1 MHVIAT
7 AGHVDHGK
15 STLVRALTG
24 MEPDRLEEERRRGL
38 TIELGFVW
46 TTLAEGDEPLAF
58 VDVPGH
64 HRFLST
70 MLAGVGP
77 VPAAL
82 LVVAADGGW
91 EAQTAEHV
99 AALDALGVRHG
110 LVAITRSD
118 LADPG
123 PVRADVLERL
133 RDTSFGGAGLEAI
146 AVSARTG
153 EGLDELRA
161 ALRRL
166 TAALPV
172 PERSGR
178 VRLWVDRAFTIGGA
192 GTVITGTLGQGT
204 LRVGDDLELAGRGG
218 VRAVRVRSLQSLE
231 RTEQEVG
238 AVSRVAINLRG
249 IPVGDVS
256 RGDALLTPGA
266 DLLTREVDVACEA
279 GAEVVSGWPAELV
292 LHLGAASVPARL
304 RPLGAGFARL
314 TLEWALAL
322 RRGDRAL
329 LRDPGRQSVV
339 AAVTVTDLDPPLLS
353 RRGAAKERGEALS
366 QGVDLVDEIARRGAV
381 QRSVLARLG
390 LLPVGAVLPAGLR
403 EVRGRVVTEKDWER
417 WTIRL
422 REVVEQARKKDP
434 LSQGIAPAEAA
445 ALAGIPAVELIDPL
459 AQAAK
464 LQMQG
469 GRVSGA
475 RALPAAAQAAV
486 DQLIARLRA
495 NPFDAPDAG
504 ELANA
509 GITSQVLAAAERHGL
524 LLRLTGT
531 TGPVVL
537 LPGAPELALRRLA
550 TLPQPFTVSDARA
563 ALETSRRI
571 AVPLLEHLDATRRTR
586 RVDTSGRVIVTNAA
600 PGNK

>member
-46 TTLAEGDEPLAF
+46 TTLESDTQSAAQTAAQTVAF

-91 EAQTAEHV
+91 EAQTGEHV
-99 AALDALGVRHG
+99 AALNALGVQHG

-118 LADPG
+118 LADPE
-123 PVRADVLERL
+123 PVRREVLERL
-133 RDTSFGGAGLEAI
+133 RSASFGGAGLEAI

-153 EGLDELRA
+153 EGLPELRA
-161 ALRRL
+161 ALLRL
-166 TAALPV
+166 TEALPA
-172 PERSGR
+172 PERGGR

-192 GTVITGTLGQGT
+192 GTVITGTLGEGT
-204 LRVGDDLELAGRGG
+204 LRVGDDLELAGRDG

-231 RTEQEVG
+231 RSAQEIG
-238 AVSRVAINLRG
+238 AVARVAINLRG
-249 IPVGDVS
+249 IPVADVS

-266 DLLTREVDVACEA
+266 DLLTREVDVAFGAQAELQEA
-279 GAEVVSGWPAELV
+279 LPAELV

-314 TLEWALAL
+314 TLDWALPL

-329 LRDPGRQSVV
+329 LRDPGRQSVA
-339 AAVTVTDLDPPLLS
+339 AAVTVTDLDPPALRRRGAAQERSEALSRGIELADEVS
-353 RRGAAKERGEALS
+353 RRGA
-366 QGVDLVDEIARRGAV
+366 VP
-381 QRSVLARLG
+381 RSALARLG
-390 LLPVGAVLPAGLR
+390 LLAAGAELPSGLR
-403 EVRGRVVTEKDWER
+403 EVRGRVVTDADWQR
-417 WTIRL
+417 WTVRL
-422 REVVEQARKKDP
+422 REVVDQARKSDP
-434 LSQGIAPAEAA
+434 LSQGLPSAEAA
-445 ALAGIPAVELIDPL
+445 SRAEIPSPELVEFVARD
-459 AQAAK
+459 AK
-464 LQMQG
+464 LQVQG
-469 GRVSGA
+469 GRVSGVA
-475 RALPAAAQAAV
+475 ALPPAAQAAV
-486 DQLIARLRA
+486 DLLIQRLRS
-495 NPFDAPDAG
+495 NPFDAPEAG
-504 ELANA
+504 DLAAA
-509 GITSQVLAAAERHGL
+509 GVTPQILAAAERHGL
-524 LLRLTGT
+524 LMRLTGS

-537 LPGAPELALRRLA
+537 LPDAPEVAVARLVTLAS
-550 TLPQPFTVSDARA
+550 PFTVSDARG
-563 ALETSRRI
+563 ALGTSRRV

-586 RVDTSGRVIVTNAA
+586 RVDTSSRVVL
-600 PGNK
+600 

>member
-46 TTLAEGDEPLAF
+46 TTLVEGAEPLAF

-91 EAQTAEHV
+91 EAQTGEHV
-99 AALDALGVRHG
+99 AALDALGVQHG

-118 LADPG
+118 LADPE
-123 PVRADVLERL
+123 PVREDVLERL
-133 RDTSFGGAGLEAI
+133 RSTSFGGAGLEAI

-153 EGLDELRA
+153 QGLPELRA
-161 ALRRL
+161 ALLRL
-166 TAALPV
+166 TDALPA

-192 GTVITGTLGQGT
+192 GTVITGTLGEGT
-204 LRVGDDLELAGRGG
+204 LRVGDDLELAGRDG

-231 RTEQEVG
+231 RSEQEVG
-238 AVSRVAINLRG
+238 AVARVAINLRG
-249 IPVGDVS
+249 IPVTDVA
-256 RGDALLTPGA
+256 RGDALLTPGG

-279 GAEVVSGWPAELV
+279 SPDEVAGFPAELM

-314 TLEWALAL
+314 TLDWALPL

-329 LRDPGRQSVV
+329 LRDPGRQSVA
-339 AAVTVTDLDPPLLS
+339 AAVIVTDLEPPALD
-353 RRGAAKERGEALS
+353 RRGAAKERS
-366 QGVDLVDEIARRGAV
+366 QDLARGVDLTDEVSRRGAV
-381 QRSVLARLG
+381 SRSALARLG
-390 LLPVGAVLPAGLR
+390 LLPCDAALPSGLR
-403 EVRGRVVTEKDWER
+403 EVRGRIVTDADWER

-422 REVVEQARKKDP
+422 REVVDEARKLAGLVDN
-434 LSQGIAPAEAA
+434 LAPAEAA
-445 ALAGIPAVELIDPL
+445 DRAGIPAKDLVEPL

-469 GRVSGA
+469 GRVS
-475 RALPAAAQAAV
+475 AAAVLPPGVQAAV
-486 DQLIARLRA
+486 DQLVQRLNA
-495 NPFDAPDAG
+495 DPFDAPDAG
-504 ELANA
+504 DLAAA
-509 GITSQVLAAAERHGL
+509 GVTPQVLAAAERHGL
-524 LLRLTGT
+524 LMRLVGN

-537 LPGAPELALRRLA
+537 LPDAPDQAVKRLA
-550 TLPQPFTVSDARA
+550 TLASPFTVSDARA
-563 ALETSRRI
+563 ALGTSRRI

-586 RVDTSGRVIVTNAA
+586 RVDASTRVVL
-600 PGNK
+600 

>member
-46 TTLAEGDEPLAF
+46 TTLDSDGESPSETVAF

-91 EAQTAEHV
+91 EAQTGEHA
-99 AALDALGVRHG
+99 AALNALGVQHG

-118 LADPG
+118 LADPE
-123 PVRADVLERL
+123 PVRTDVLKRL
-133 RDTSFGGAGLEAI
+133 QSTSFGGDGLEAI

-153 EGLDELRA
+153 EGLPELRA
-161 ALRRL
+161 ALLRL
-166 TAALPV
+166 TGSLPA

-178 VRLWVDRAFTIGGA
+178 VRLWVDRTFTIGGA
-192 GTVITGTLGQGT
+192 GTVITGTLGEGT
-204 LRVGDDLELAGRGG
+204 LRVGDDLELAGRDG
-218 VRAVRVRSLQSLE
+218 VRAVRVRSLQSLG
-231 RTEQEVG
+231 RSEQEVG

-249 IPVGDVS
+249 ISVAEVS

-266 DLLTREVDVACEA
+266 DLRTREVDVTLEA
-279 GAEVVSGWPAELV
+279 ASEQIDALPAELV
-292 LHLGAASVPARL
+292 LHIGAASVPVRL

-314 TLEWALAL
+314 SLDWALPL

-329 LRDPGRQSVV
+329 LRDPGRQSV
-339 AAVTVTDLDPPLLS
+339 AAALIVTDLEPPALNRRGAARERSQALNRGVDLVAEVS
-353 RRGAAKERGEALS
+353 RRGA
-366 QGVDLVDEIARRGAV
+366 I
-381 QRSVLARLG
+381 QRSALARLG
-390 LLPVGAVLPAGLR
+390 LLPSDAVLPNGLR
-403 EVRGRVVTEKDWER
+403 EVRGRVVTDADWER
-417 WTIRL
+417 WKIRL
-422 REVVEQARKKDP
+422 REVVEEARKSDP
-434 LSQGIAPAEAA
+434 LSQGLAAAEAA
-445 ALAGIPAVELIDPL
+445 SRAAIPANELVEPL

-464 LQMQG
+464 LQMRA
-469 GRVSGA
+469 GRVSGID
-475 RALPAAAQAAV
+475 ALPPAAQAAV
-486 DQLIARLRA
+486 DQLVKRLRA
-495 NPFDAPDAG
+495 DPFDAPDAG
-504 ELANA
+504 DLAAA
-509 GITSQVLAAAERHGL
+509 GMTPQMLAAAERHGL
-524 LLRLTGT
+524 LMRLVGN

-537 LPGAPELALRRLA
+537 LPNAPDEALARLA
-550 TLPQPFTVSDARA
+550 ALGSPFTVSDARG
-563 ALETSRRI
+563 ALGTSRRI

-586 RVDTSGRVIVTNAA
+586 RVDATTRVVV
-600 PGNK
+600 

>member
-46 TTLAEGDEPLAF
+46 TTLESDGQSPSETVAF

-91 EAQTAEHV
+91 EAQTGEHV
-99 AALDALGVRHG
+99 AALDALGVQHG

-118 LADPG
+118 LADPE
-123 PVRADVLERL
+123 PVRTDVLKRL
-133 RDTSFGGAGLEAI
+133 QPTSFGGHGLEAI

-153 EGLDELRA
+153 EGLPELRA
-161 ALRRL
+161 ALLRL
-166 TAALPV
+166 TGSLPA
-172 PERSGR
+172 PGRSGR
-178 VRLWVDRAFTIGGA
+178 VRLWVDRTFTIGGA
-192 GTVITGTLGQGT
+192 GTVITGTLGEGT
-204 LRVGDDLELAGRGG
+204 LRVGDDLELAGRDG
-218 VRAVRVRSLQSLE
+218 VRAVRVRSLQSLG
-231 RTEQEVG
+231 RSEQEVG

-249 IPVGDVS
+249 ISVAEVS

-266 DLLTREVDVACEA
+266 ELLTREVDVTIEA
-279 GAEVVSGWPAELV
+279 ASEQIDALPVELV
-292 LHLGAASVPARL
+292 LHLGAASVPVRL

-314 TLEWALAL
+314 SLDWALPL

-329 LRDPGRQSVV
+329 LRDPGRQSV
-339 AAVTVTDLDPPLLS
+339 AAALIVTDLEPPALNRRGAARERSQALNRGVDLVVEVS
-353 RRGAAKERGEALS
+353 RRGA
-366 QGVDLVDEIARRGAV
+366 I
-381 QRSVLARLG
+381 QRSALARLG
-390 LLPVGAVLPAGLR
+390 LLPSDAVLPNGLR
-403 EVRGRVVTEKDWER
+403 EVRGRVVTDADWER

-422 REVVEQARKKDP
+422 REVVDEARKSDP
-434 LSQGIAPAEAA
+434 LSQGLAAAEAA
-445 ALAGIPAVELIDPL
+445 ARAAIPANELVEPL

-464 LQMQG
+464 LQMRA
-469 GRVSGA
+469 GRVSGVD
-475 RALPAAAQAAV
+475 ALPPAAQAAV
-486 DQLIARLRA
+486 DQLVTRLRA
-495 NPFDAPDAG
+495 DPFDAPDAG
-504 ELANA
+504 DLAAA
-509 GITSQVLAAAERHGL
+509 GMTPQMLAAAERHGL
-524 LLRLTGT
+524 LLRLAGN

-537 LPGAPELALRRLA
+537 LPNAPDEALARLA
-550 TLPQPFTVSDARA
+550 ALGAPFTVSDARG
-563 ALETSRRI
+563 ALGTSRRI

-586 RVDTSGRVIVTNAA
+586 RVDATTRVVV
-600 PGNK
+600 

>member
-46 TTLAEGDEPLAF
+46 TTLDSDGESPSETVAF

-91 EAQTAEHV
+91 EAQTGEHA
-99 AALDALGVRHG
+99 AALNALGVQHG

-118 LADPG
+118 LADPE
-123 PVRADVLERL
+123 PVRTDVLKRL
-133 RDTSFGGAGLEAI
+133 QSTSFGGDGLEAI

-153 EGLDELRA
+153 EGLPELRA
-161 ALRRL
+161 ALLRL
-166 TAALPV
+166 TGSLPA

-178 VRLWVDRAFTIGGA
+178 VRLWVDRTFTIGGA
-192 GTVITGTLGQGT
+192 GTVITGTLGEGT
-204 LRVGDDLELAGRGG
+204 LRVGDDLELAGRDG
-218 VRAVRVRSLQSLE
+218 VRAVRVRSLQSLG
-231 RTEQEVG
+231 RSEQEVG

-249 IPVGDVS
+249 ISVAEVS

-266 DLLTREVDVACEA
+266 DLRTREVDVTLEA
-279 GAEVVSGWPAELV
+279 ASEQIDALPAELV
-292 LHLGAASVPARL
+292 LHIGAASVPVRL

-314 TLEWALAL
+314 SLDWALPL

-329 LRDPGRQSVV
+329 LRDPGRQSV
-339 AAVTVTDLDPPLLS
+339 AAALIVTDLEPPALNRRGAARERSQALNRGVDLVAEVS
-353 RRGAAKERGEALS
+353 RRGA
-366 QGVDLVDEIARRGAV
+366 I
-381 QRSVLARLG
+381 QRSALARLG
-390 LLPVGAVLPAGLR
+390 LLPSDAVLPNGLR
-403 EVRGRVVTEKDWER
+403 EVRGRVVTDADWER
-417 WTIRL
+417 WKIRL
-422 REVVEQARKKDP
+422 REVVEEARKSDP
-434 LSQGIAPAEAA
+434 LSQGLAAAEAA
-445 ALAGIPAVELIDPL
+445 SRAAIPANELVEPL

-464 LQMQG
+464 LQMRA
-469 GRVSGA
+469 GRVSGVD
-475 RALPAAAQAAV
+475 ALPPAAQAAV
-486 DQLIARLRA
+486 DQLVKRLRA
-495 NPFDAPDAG
+495 DPFDAPDAG
-504 ELANA
+504 DLAAA
-509 GITSQVLAAAERHGL
+509 GMTPQMLAAAERHGL
-524 LLRLTGT
+524 LLRLVGN

-537 LPGAPELALRRLA
+537 LPNAPDEALARLA
-550 TLPQPFTVSDARA
+550 ALGSPFTVSDARG
-563 ALETSRRI
+563 ALGTSRRI

-586 RVDTSGRVIVTNAA
+586 RVDATTRVVV
-600 PGNK
+600 

>member
-46 TTLAEGDEPLAF
+46 TTLESDGETPSETVAF

-91 EAQTAEHV
+91 EAQTGEHV
-99 AALDALGVRHG
+99 AALDALGVQHG

-118 LADPG
+118 LADPE
-123 PVRADVLERL
+123 PVRTDVLKRL
-133 RDTSFGGAGLEAI
+133 QSTSFGGDGLEAI

-153 EGLDELRA
+153 EGLPELRA
-161 ALRRL
+161 ALLRL
-166 TAALPV
+166 TESLPA
-172 PERSGR
+172 PQRGGR
-178 VRLWVDRAFTIGGA
+178 VRLWVDRTFTIGGA
-192 GTVITGTLGQGT
+192 GTVITGTLGEGT
-204 LRVGDDLELAGRGG
+204 LRVGDDLELAGRDG
-218 VRAVRVRSLQSLE
+218 VRAVRVRSLQSLG
-231 RTEQEVG
+231 RSEQEVG
-238 AVSRVAINLRG
+238 AVARVAINLRG
-249 IPVGDVS
+249 ISVAEVS

-266 DLLTREVDVACEA
+266 DLLTREVDVTFEA
-279 GAEVVSGWPAELV
+279 ASEEIDTLPAELV
-292 LHLGAASVPARL
+292 LHLGAASVPVRL

-314 TLEWALAL
+314 SLDWALPL

-329 LRDPGRQSVV
+329 LRDPGRQSV
-339 AAVTVTDLDPPLLS
+339 AAALIVTDLEPPALNRRGAARERSQALNRGVDLVAEVS
-353 RRGAAKERGEALS
+353 RRGA
-366 QGVDLVDEIARRGAV
+366 I
-381 QRSVLARLG
+381 QRSALARLG
-390 LLPVGAVLPAGLR
+390 LLPSDAVLPDGLR
-403 EVRGRVVTEKDWER
+403 EVRGRVVTDADWER

-422 REVVEQARKKDP
+422 REVVEEARRSDP
-434 LSQGIAPAEAA
+434 LSQGLAAAEAA
-445 ALAGIPAVELIDPL
+445 SRAAIPANELVEPL

-464 LQMQG
+464 LQMRA
-469 GRVSGA
+469 GRVSGVD
-475 RALPAAAQAAV
+475 ALPPAAQAAV
-486 DQLIARLRA
+486 DQLVTRLRA
-495 NPFDAPDAG
+495 DPFDAPDAG
-504 ELANA
+504 DLAAA
-509 GITSQVLAAAERHGL
+509 GMTPQMLAAAERHGL
-524 LLRLTGT
+524 LLRLVGN

-537 LPGAPELALRRLA
+537 LPNAPDEALARLA
-550 TLPQPFTVSDARA
+550 ALGSPFTVSDARGV
-563 ALETSRRI
+563 LGTSRRI

-586 RVDTSGRVIVTNAA
+586 RVDATTRVVV
-600 PGNK
+600 